1 MRVVFFVP
9 LCAILLYES
18 HLDPARNRWVKD
30 WFSSP
35 DEGGEDAPH
44 WRDPEVG
51 GEDAARGLRISKVP
65 FEELVAMF
73 PDTTHVSGFFR
84 ALHALEVRWG
94 WYADHVCVA
103 YAVGRGGGHE
113 GVQGVEGGDC
123 GAEAA
128 DQGYGC

>member
-1 MRVVFFVP
+1 MRVVFFIP

-73 PDTTHVSGFFR
+73 PDTTHVSAFFAHVMMY
-84 ALHALEVRWG
+84 ALDVRWG
-94 WYADHVCVA
+94 WFADALVHVPLDVCAA
-103 YAVGRGGGHE
+103 YPCSPGKRWS
-113 GVQGVEGGDC
+113 
-123 GAEAA
+123 
-128 DQGYGC
+128 